1 MDNSREF
8 WSLQPV
14 IPVVVI
20 DDVESAVPLANAL
33 VDGGLPRIEITL
45 RTKAALGAIE
55 KISKEVP
62 KALVGAGTVLNKK
75 NLDDAINAGAGY
87 IVSPGT
93 TATLRD
99 ELKKIA
105 IPSLPGAA
113 TVSEAMELMAAGF
126 KVAKFFPAADSG
138 GVNMLKSIS
147 SVLRDVSFC
156 PTGGISLSTYK
167 DYLALPNVVC
177 VGGSWVAPKD
187 LIASKNWSAIT
198 KLAEEVSQKEGK

>member
-147 SVLRDVSFC
+147 SVLQDVSFC